1 MSPELQIKLQQAI
14 KAFQVGDLIG
24 SEKIL
29 RTLLKSYSNYTDA
42 LHLLAVVLASQG
54 NHLEAIEYYRNALK
68 IAPNDAAILS
78 NYGSSLNL
86 TGQNKEAFSALE
98 KAIQLNPGSPEFCY
112 NAGNILYDLGK
123 FEQALKFYERATILN
138 NQYFQAHNNY
148 GKALFNLRRFSEALI
163 HYDKALSLNPAFH
176 DAWVNKAITLHDLK
190 RYDEA
195 LPLYDEAIRLNPS
208 YAEAWYN
215 KALTLKELSL
225 ISHARASFDKAIE
238 FDPNYSRARWAKLFS
253 TIPSLFTGSENLGQI
268 RNAFT
273 SELDQLDNFF
283 RKNGLEDVSQVIGVS
298 QPFYLAYQELNNK
311 DLLAAYGKLCSRLM
325 GKWQQEHHLQA
336 AKKRESGKI
345 RIGIISGHI
354 HNHSVWNAII
364 KGWLEHLDD
373 SLFEIHLFSLGIIE
387 DEESNFAKMKAASFT
402 SHQASLLD
410 WAKEITSK
418 NIEVLI
424 YPEVGMN
431 QLTTQLA
438 NLRLAPIQVV
448 SWGHPE
454 STGFPTIDYYLSAEL
469 FEDEYSQSAYT
480 ENLVRLPNLGC
491 SYSKLPITA
500 SKFAIENFGIN
511 ANELILV
518 CPGALFKYAPQ
529 YDWVLI
535 DIAKRLGKCKFIFFE
550 QQKNWS
556 KFLKDRLDA
565 EFQKANLAIED
576 FVVFIP
582 WLSPEDFYGLMQR
595 ADLFLD
601 SLGFSGFNTA
611 MQAIDCALPIVTKEG
626 KFMRGRL
633 ASGILKRMSMP
644 ELIAKT
650 DQEYIDLVVRLS
662 QDKAYRDQIS
672 NNMIEKREVLYDDL
686 APIKALE
693 NFLVNK
699 ARG

>member
-1 MSPELQIKLQQAI
+1 MNPQLNLMLQQAMG
-14 KAFQVGDLIG
+14 AFQAGDLVG
-24 SEKIL
+24 SEKVL
-29 RTLLKSYSNYTDA
+29 RVLLKSFSNHADSI
-42 LHLLAVVLASQG
+42 HLLAIVLASQG
-54 NHLEAIEYYRNALK
+54 NHIEAIKYYRDALTL
-68 IAPNDAAILS
+68 APNDPTILS

-98 KAIQLNPGSPEFCY
+98 KAIQLNPRSPEFSY
-112 NAGNILYDLGK
+112 NAANILYDLGK
-123 FEQALKFYERATILN
+123 FELSLKFYERATVLN
-138 NQYFQAHNNY
+138 NQYFEAHNNL
-148 GKALFNLRRFSEALI
+148 GKALFNLRRYGEALI
-163 HYDKALSLNPAFH
+163 HYDKVLFLNPTFH
-176 DAWVNKAITLHDLK
+176 EAWVNKAITLHDLK
-190 RYDEA
+190 RYEEA

-215 KALTLKELSL
+215 RALTLKDLTQL
-225 ISHARASFDKAIE
+225 LDARASFDRAIE
-238 FDPNYSRARWAKLFS
+238 IDPNYSRARWAKLFS
-253 TIPSLFTGSENLGQI
+253 IIPSLFSKSENLDQI
-268 RNAFT
+268 RDIFT
-273 SELDQLDNFF
+273 SELKQLDHFF
-283 RKNGLEDVSQVIGVS
+283 KKNRVEDVSQVVGVS

-311 DLLAAYGKLCSRLM
+311 EILAAYGKLCSRLM
-325 GKWQQEHHLQA
+325 GEWQLENHLQA
-336 AKKRESGKI
+336 TKKIGSGKI
-345 RIGIISGHI
+345 KIGIVSGHI

-364 KGWLEHLDD
+364 KGWLKYLD
-373 SLFEIHLFSLGIIE
+373 SNVFEIHLFSLGNAE

-402 SHQASLLD
+402 SNEPSLLD
-410 WAKEITSK
+410 WSKAITSK

-424 YPEVGMN
+424 YPEIGMN

-438 NLRLAPIQVV
+438 NLRLAPIQIV

-469 FEDEYSQSAYT
+469 FEDKSSQSAYT
-480 ENLVRLPNLGC
+480 ETLVQLPNLGC

-500 SKFAIENFGIN
+500 SKFTVEDFGISPG
-511 ANELILV
+511 EPILL
-518 CPGALFKYAPQ
+518 CPGTLFKYVPQ
-529 YDWVLI
+529 YDWVLVE
-535 DIAKRLGKCKFIFFE
+535 IARRLGKCKFIFFD

-556 KFLKDRLDA
+556 KILKDRLDV
-565 EFQKANLAIED
+565 EFQKANLVIDD

-582 WLSPEDFYGLMQR
+582 WLSPEEFYGLMER

-633 ASGILKRMSMP
+633 ASGILKRMLMP

-650 DQEYIDLVVRLS
+650 DQDYIELAVQLV
-662 QDKAYRDQIS
+662 QDKSYHDQIS
-672 NNMIEKREVLYDDL
+672 KKMIERREILYDDL

-693 NFLVNK
+693 SFLISK